1 MGNMKF
7 RKDNKKLLL
16 WVYAIFVLAI
26 VTSLVINVLNTKK
39 VLNMY
44 IIAGVFGVLILSY
57 LILYPIIIKTNKKPL
72 QLEDNYL
79 AFYVSFNKHNKGLK
93 KSMVLID
100 LVELL
105 TITGVATYYIVKMK
119 MSEVYGIYS
128 LIVMLM
134 LITLNAFILV
144 KDIIKLNSLDRIDA
158 HTGSHQLSIIDKK
171 ILFALNM
178 LAIAAA
184 NIGMLSVTKPH
195 FVIKFYDMVTFEF
208 LASLMLL
215 ISLSSIFIN
224 KLYYLS
230 FDIKQI
236 EQTEFNTRYLEP
248 IGEGK
253 FAKVY
258 KAYMASLD
266 TVYAVKKLTS
276 NDVRDIDRFKDEFNI
291 MKSLDHPNLL
301 RVYSF
306 DEIRYEYTM
315 DYCKYSLKE
324 YILNNNLTKEQQSAL
339 IMQMLSAFDYLHKHG
354 ILHRDISFFN
364 IMIYETPS
372 NEVSLKVMDFG
383 IAKNLNEAKKTRT
396 GTTKWGFYFD
406 PAQGDFDKYTEQN
419 DIYSLGIMMY
429 FILNKVDNVVL
440 NDTEISKVIGKCLDC
455 NLANRYHHVSE
466 IINDYKEVTL

>member
-1 MGNMKF
+1 MGSMKF

-16 WVYAIFVLAI
+16 WVYAIFILAI
-26 VTSLVINVLNTKK
+26 ITSLIINVLNTKK

-105 TITGVATYYIVKMK
+105 AIVGVSTYYIVEMK

-128 LIVMLM
+128 LIVMLV
-134 LITLNAFILV
+134 LIALNSFILI
-144 KDIIKLNSLDRIDA
+144 KDIIKLNSMDRIDA

-171 ILFALNM
+171 ILFAFNM

-208 LASLMLL
+208 LASFMLL
-215 ISLSSIFIN
+215 ISLTSIFIN
-224 KLYYLS
+224 KIYYLT

-248 IGEGK
+248 IGEGRY
-253 FAKVY
+253 AKVF
-258 KAYMASLD
+258 KAYMSSLD
-266 TVYAVKKLTS
+266 TVYAVKKLW
-276 NDVRDIDRFKDEFNI
+276 I
-291 MKSLDHPNLL
+291 
-301 RVYSF
+301 
-306 DEIRYEYTM
+306 
-315 DYCKYSLKE
+315 
-324 YILNNNLTKEQQSAL
+324 
-339 IMQMLSAFDYLHKHG
+339 
-354 ILHRDISFFN
+354 
-364 IMIYETPS
+364 
-372 NEVSLKVMDFG
+372 
-383 IAKNLNEAKKTRT
+383 
-396 GTTKWGFYFD
+396 
-406 PAQGDFDKYTEQN
+406 
-419 DIYSLGIMMY
+419 
-429 FILNKVDNVVL
+429 
-440 NDTEISKVIGKCLDC
+440 VI
-455 NLANRYHHVSE
+455 
-466 IINDYKEVTL
+466 

>member
-7 RKDNKKLLL
+7 RRDNKKLLL
-16 WVYAIFVLAI
+16 WVYAIFILAI
-26 VTSLVINVLNTKK
+26 ITSLIINVLNTKK

-100 LVELL
+100 LIELL
-105 TITGVATYYIVKMK
+105 SIVGASTYYIVEMK

-128 LIVMLM
+128 LIVMLV
-134 LITLNAFILV
+134 LIVLNSFVLV
-144 KDIIKLNSLDRIDA
+144 KDIIKLNSMDRIDA

-215 ISLSSIFIN
+215 ISLTSIFIN
-224 KLYYLS
+224 KIYYLS

-266 TVYAVKKLTS
+266 TVYAIKKLTS

-429 FILNKVDNVVL
+429 FILNKDDTVVL
-440 NDTEISKVIGKCLDC
+440 NDTKISQIIGKCMDC

-466 IINDYKEVTL
+466 IIEAYKEASL

>member
-1 MGNMKF
+1 MENMKF
-7 RKDNKKLLL
+7 RKDNKKFLL
-16 WVYAIFVLAI
+16 WVYAIFILAI
-26 VTSLVINVLNTKK
+26 ITSLIINVLNTKK

-93 KSMVLID
+93 RIMILID
-100 LVELL
+100 LIELL
-105 TITGVATYYIVKMK
+105 AIVGVATYYIVEMK

-128 LIVMLM
+128 LIVMLV
-134 LITLNAFILV
+134 LVALNAFILI

-178 LAIAAA
+178 LAIALA

-208 LASLMLL
+208 LSTLMLL

-224 KLYYLS
+224 KIYYLS

-236 EQTEFNTRYLEP
+236 EQTEFNTRYLEF
-248 IGEGK
+248 IGQGK
-253 FAKVY
+253 YAKVY
-258 KAYMASLD
+258 KAYMSSLD
-266 TVYAVKKLTS
+266 TVYAVKKLES
-276 NDVRDIDRFKDEFNI
+276 KDVSDIERFKAEFNI
-291 MKSLDHPNLL
+291 MKALNHNNLL

-306 DEIRYEYTM
+306 DELHYEYTM
-315 DYCKYSLKE
+315 DYCKYSLYDYVKNHKLSEKE
-324 YILNNNLTKEQQSAL
+324 KQTL
-339 IMQMLSAFDYLHKHG
+339 INQLLSAFDYLHNHG
-354 ILHRDISFFN
+354 IMHRDVSYFN
-364 IMIYETPS
+364 VMIYESGSHEIT
-372 NEVSLKVMDFG
+372 LKVMDFG
-383 IAKNLNEAKKTRT
+383 IAKNARENKTRR
-396 GTTKWGFYFD
+396 GTEIRGTLID
-406 PAQGDFDKYTEQN
+406 PALKEFNKYNEQN
-419 DIYSLGIMMY
+419 DIYGIGSIINY
-429 FILNKVDNVVL
+429 IESGDEAITY
-440 NDTEISKVIGKCLDC
+440 DGSKIANIVAKCMDI

-466 IINDYKEVTL
+466 IIDAYKEATL